1 MNYNYNQMSLG
12 GNNMLGY
19 NNIPNIDY
27 ATLNRLGFKN
37 DEINDV
43 CTAIK
48 AFGKADK
55 KQVVQAIQYS
65 GTAQYTD
72 HVRLNKLMY
81 LSKIIERKTNRTSIL
96 DALSLILKNTVCS
109 SFDTDVE
116 EAMNIISLHYAKMF
130 RDFHIGSDKF
140 TNRGLGQ
147 PKLRALKSLAVVA
160 NVRDPIFEI
169 YNSDRYVVK
178 ERFYTVLKKGSTN
191 ITLLTDRTP
200 VLQRGQEAKVKDV
213 GEIKVITNKQGE
225 REVNLVINNRY
236 VGILNRFVI
245 AASTRR
251 PQIHCGM
258 VEMICKGGTR
268 LYVYALEY
276 NESDSVNGGVNYRND
291 GAGSNSAKVFD
302 YGFNGNELENKLINV
317 ANAIYS
323 NFDGIIR
330 ILIKPEHKFITKA
343 FKVKSTAEKVA
354 EQRMME
360 ESKF

>member
-1 MNYNYNQMSLG
+1 MNYTTNQMSLG

-19 NNIPNIDY
+19 NNGPNINY
-27 ATLNRLGFKN
+27 ATLNKLGFKN

-48 AFGKADK
+48 GFGKAEK
-55 KQVVQAIQYS
+55 KQITQAIQYT

-72 HVRLNKLMY
+72 FIRLNKLLY

-96 DALSLILKNTVCS
+96 DAINTIIRNSVCDNS
-109 SFDTDVE
+109 NMEVE
-116 EAMNIISLHYAKMF
+116 EAMNIVALHYAKMF
-130 RDFHIGSDKF
+130 RDFHVGADKF

-147 PKLRALKSLAVVA
+147 PKLRVLKSLAVVA
-160 NVRDPIFEI
+160 NVKDPTFEI

-178 ERFYTVLKKGSTN
+178 EKFYTVLKKGATN
-191 ITLLTDRTP
+191 TTLLTDRVP
-200 VLQRGQEAKVKDV
+200 VLERGQDTKVKDV
-213 GEIKVITNKQGE
+213 AEIKVVTNKQGNKE
-225 REVNLVINNRY
+225 YNLVINNKY

-258 VEMICKGGTR
+258 IEMICKGGTR

-317 ANAIYS
+317 ANAIYT
-323 NFDGIIR
+323 NFDGIIK
-330 ILIKPEHKFITKA
+330 ILIRPEHKFITKA
-343 FKVKSTAEKVA
+343 YKVKSTAEKVA
-354 EQRMME
+354 EQRMNE
-360 ESKF
+360 ESRF

>member
-1 MNYNYNQMSLG
+1 MNYNANQMNLG

-43 CTAIK
+43 CSAIK

-55 KQVVQAIQYS
+55 KQITEAIKYS
-65 GTAQYTD
+65 GTIQYTD
-72 HVRLNKLMY
+72 YIRLNKLMY
-81 LSKIIERKTNRTSIL
+81 LSKIIERKTNRASIL
-96 DALSLILKNTVCS
+96 DALSTILSNSVCDNS
-109 SFDTDVE
+109 NMEVE
-116 EAMNIISLHYAKMF
+116 EAMNIVALHYAKMF
-130 RDFHIGSDKF
+130 RDYHIGSDKF

-147 PKLRALKSLAVVA
+147 PKLRVLRSLAVVA
-160 NVRDPIFEI
+160 NIKDPIFEI

-178 ERFYTVLKKGSTN
+178 ERFYTVIKKGSTN
-191 ITLLTDRTP
+191 TTLLTDRTP
-200 VLQRGQEAKVKDV
+200 VLQKGQEAKVKDV
-213 GEIKVITNKQGE
+213 GEIKVVINKQGNKE
-225 REVNLVINNRY
+225 YNLVVNNRY

-251 PQIHCGM
+251 PQLHCGM
-258 VEMICKGGTR
+258 VEMVCKGGTR

-302 YGFNGNELENKLINV
+302 YGFNGNELESKLMNV
-317 ANAIYS
+317 ANAIYT
-323 NFDGIIR
+323 NFDGIIK
-330 ILIKPEHKFITKA
+330 ILIRPEHKFVTKA
-343 FKVKSTAEKVA
+343 YKVKSTAEKVE
-354 EQRMME
+354 EQRMAA
-360 ESKF
+360 ESRF